1 MFLKELA
8 HTYSL
13 YANPISKEDH
23 EKLCAIFDEFYDKTD
38 FRTLKPPKH
47 DERLWQLFRGKLDQ
61 IQTEML
67 QRGEVIKKSD
77 GSIQRAVLPPTKV
90 PIVNNAPELLA
101 TPPATPVLGN
111 DKHREG
117 IDLWNALDVDAQA
130 ALFRQQLRNAK
141 NRKGLMLEWNEYCV
155 EVREKRERTKPR
167 ETKSTTPSV
176 RSSSS
181 KTPPAPPAKS
191 TPVALETIDVKQ
203 IIANKIRELALK
215 RDREKQEASEERAAK
230 RLKDDPA

>member
-67 QRGEVIKKSD
+67 QRGEVIKKND

-155 EVREKRERTKPR
+155 EVREKRERAKPR
-167 ETKSTTPSV
+167 DTKSTTPSV

>member
-1 MFLKELA
+1 
-8 HTYSL
+8 
-13 YANPISKEDH
+13 
-23 EKLCAIFDEFYDKTD
+23 
-38 FRTLKPPKH
+38 
-47 DERLWQLFRGKLDQ
+47 
-61 IQTEML
+61 ML
-67 QRGEVIKKSD
+67 ERGEVTKRSD
-77 GSIQRAVLPPTKV
+77 GTIQRAVIPPTKV
-90 PIVNNAPELLA
+90 PTANSPPDLLA

-111 DKHREG
+111 DKHSEG

-130 ALFRQQLRNAK
+130 ALFRHQLRNAK

-155 EVREKRERTKPR
+155 EVREKRDLTKPR

-176 RSSSS
+176 QSSGS

-191 TPVALETIDVKQ
+191 APVALEMIDVKQ

-215 RDREKQEASEERAAK
+215 RDREKQQASEERAAK